1 MFIILSDVTIK
12 YRSVE
17 LEENMKQR
25 TEMGRCN
32 FYALTCHTVMVVI
45 LTIAYA
51 IETFVKNEREPL
63 YFLVVALLGL
73 VPVILEQILYRK
85 NNETKM
91 VKHLIGYGF
100 AVYYAF
106 LLFTATNPLTF
117 TYVLLMVLVISVY
130 NDMAYTIKISIG
142 VVILNVIQVVIGA
155 TQGKFGYINLAAAE
169 IQIIL
174 VIIMGV
180 FAVTLSN
187 VLSKNNNA
195 KISVI
200 NEQKEKDEEKL
211 TNTLATV
218 TKMTEDINI
227 MYTRIAEVLETANYT
242 KTAMGE
248 VTKGSADTSDAVSN
262 QLLQT
267 QQIQNNLTEVD
278 TTATTLLSEMNVTK
292 EEIESGKVNM
302 SEMVDKVNQSVE
314 SGREVAGHLETL
326 DVKITE
332 MNSIVEIINGITSKT
347 ALLALNASIEAARA
361 GEAGRGFSVVAG
373 EISNMATQTKEATIH
388 ITELIANVSEAIT
401 KVVSFIKGM
410 LEDINLEKEITESTA
425 KSFNQISDSADV
437 MNGNVVRLTEIL
449 TELVSANTDI
459 IDSIQTISGVS
470 EEVSAHANETL
481 DAEEDNVKRLEE
493 VSTLMND
500 LKELTGRL

>member
-1 MFIILSDVTIK
+1 
-12 YRSVE
+12 
-17 LEENMKQR
+17 MKQK
-25 TEMGRCN
+25 TEMSRCN
-32 FYALTCHTVMVVI
+32 FYAMTCHLIVV
-45 LTIAYA
+45 LALVVAYA
-51 IETFVKNEREPL
+51 LETFVKHERETW
-63 YFLVVALLGL
+63 YFLVVAALG
-73 VPVILEQILYRK
+73 VIPVILEQIFYRK
-85 NNETKM
+85 NADTTM
-91 VKHLIGYGF
+91 IKHLIGYGF
-100 AVYYAF
+100 APFYGF

-117 TYVLLMVLVISVY
+117 TYVLLMILVISVY
-130 NDMAYTIKISIG
+130 NDIKYALKINIG
-142 VVILNVIQVVIGA
+142 VVVLNIAQVIIGA
-155 TQGKFGYINLAAAE
+155 NTNSLGYTNLAGAE

-174 VIIMGV
+174 VVVMGGFSV
-180 FAVTLSN
+180 VLSN
-187 VLSKNNNA
+187 VLNKNSED
-195 KISVI
+195 KLKVI
-200 NEQKEKDEEKL
+200 GEQKEKDEVKL
-211 TNTLATV
+211 ATTLDTV

-227 MYTRIAEVLETANYT
+227 MYTRVAEVLETANFT
-242 KTAMGE
+242 KNAMEE

-278 TTATTLLSEMNVTK
+278 TAAETLLNEMNVTK
-292 EEIESGKVNM
+292 DEIESGMVNM
-302 SEMVDKVNQSVE
+302 SDMVNKVNQSVE

-326 DVKITE
+326 DEKITE

-373 EISNMATQTKEATIH
+373 EISNMATQTKEATVH

-401 KVVSFIKGM
+401 KVVTFIKGM

-481 DAEEDNVKRLEE
+481 DAEDDNVKRLEE
-493 VSTLMND
+493 VSTLMNE